1 MPALLHVKFASTRV
15 RRVSP
20 RRRGGFTL
28 IELVLVML
36 LLCIILGMA
45 VPQLRGFMSGSA
57 ARDSATQVIALA
69 QYARAKAAANSVNYR
84 LTFDPQNGEYWLSA
98 GSVDGTGEFT
108 RLSNDFGQTFK
119 LPEGMKV
126 SLEPA
131 PTGSTTSRGVTN
143 TRSTGSSNDIE
154 FHPDGTSD
162 AVLIRL
168 TESFNNIETL
178 IAAPAP
184 TEPFRITT
192 AQEMNDQ

>member
-1 MPALLHVKFASTRV
+1 MSTPPRAKFASTR
-15 RRVSP
+15 RLDP
-20 RRRGGFTL
+20 RHCGGFTL

-69 QYARAKAAANSVNYR
+69 QYARAKAAADSVNYR

-98 GSVDGTGEFT
+98 GSADGTGEFT

-126 SLEPA
+126 SLEQV
-131 PTGSTTSRGVTN
+131 PTGTTSRGVTN
-143 TRSTGSSNDIE
+143 ARSTGSSNDIE

-168 TESFNNIETL
+168 TESFNNVETL